1 VSLGAS
7 LDIVLFELPSRFWAE
22 RLLLQVHDA
31 RVAWLEPDED
41 AAVVGIFLHG
51 DPADFARLLRQ
62 VQEWVGRAG
71 LVAIRFQVDGRMY
84 VLDGSDSLLL
94 VG

>member
-1 VSLGAS
+1 VSFGPS

-22 RLLLQVHDA
+22 RLLQCVHDA
-31 RVAWLEPDED
+31 RLAWLEPDED
-41 AAVVGIFLHG
+41 ASVVGIFLHG

-62 VQEWVGRAG
+62 VQEWVGRTG

-84 VLDGSDSLLL
+84 VLHGSESLLL
-94 VG
+94 AG